1 MTTHRGPAL
10 PAADRTPS
18 PNPSPDPPDP
28 TPFRPADRPARPTDV
43 CRFPY
48 GKPAGAGGRADS

>member
-1 MTTHRGPAL
+1 MTAHPVPPL
-10 PAADRTPS
+10 PSTTPTL
-18 PNPSPDPPDP
+18 SPDHPDP
-28 TPFRPADRPARPTDV
+28 TPLRPADPPARPTDV